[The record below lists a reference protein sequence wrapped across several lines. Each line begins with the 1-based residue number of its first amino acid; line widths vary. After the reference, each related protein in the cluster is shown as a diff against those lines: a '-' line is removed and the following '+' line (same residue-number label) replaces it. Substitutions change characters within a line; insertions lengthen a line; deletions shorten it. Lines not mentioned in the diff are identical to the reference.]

1 MTLNYCRVTIGTWN
15 VAGRLPC
22 EDLEIDDWLCTEEPA
37 DIYILGCSK
46 TLYWTKNE
54 FSQLKRKFETVV
66 QILLEARTIY
76 PNLSKLGLALEKSFQ
91 STTTLSSQPSSTP
104 RPLSKTLKALSTSL
118 NAPKPTSN
126 STASLKFLKM
136 RLRIAYKTLFRKSFP
151 YLVIKNT
158 RPLIF
163 FWQRLT
169 YMSFLLLSIAREER
183 LSLLSVKS
191 FEGDEYDESHKRKAI
206 EALKRMESWNLFNDT
221 YEEFQNY
228 TVARDA
234 FLTHLGST
242 LWGSMRHIISP
253 SIADG
258 AFHHFEKISF
268 QLYFITQEKVRNI
281 ELFPVDLKAINDG
294 LSSMLLDNTH
304 KTTIQVIYICQ
315 TEPKLEPTVTP
326 EANTAY
332 TVFTLINFMVVPSSP
347 TLSCAYRNA
356 GASSSMPPKSKC
368 RGRSSIAALQVESQ
382 SRASR
387 SGNLLRCHCQPL

>member
-1 MTLNYCRVTIGTWN
+1 
-15 VAGRLPC
+15 
-22 EDLEIDDWLCTEEPA
+22 
-37 DIYILGCSK
+37 
-46 TLYWTKNE
+46 
-54 FSQLKRKFETVV
+54 
-66 QILLEARTIY
+66 
-76 PNLSKLGLALEKSFQ
+76 
-91 STTTLSSQPSSTP
+91 
-104 RPLSKTLKALSTSL
+104 
-118 NAPKPTSN
+118 
-126 STASLKFLKM
+126 M

-326 EANTAY
+326 EG
-332 TVFTLINFMVVPSSP
+332 M
-347 TLSCAYRNA
+347 
-356 GASSSMPPKSKC
+356 
-368 RGRSSIAALQVESQ
+368 
-382 SRASR
+382 
-387 SGNLLRCHCQPL
+387 